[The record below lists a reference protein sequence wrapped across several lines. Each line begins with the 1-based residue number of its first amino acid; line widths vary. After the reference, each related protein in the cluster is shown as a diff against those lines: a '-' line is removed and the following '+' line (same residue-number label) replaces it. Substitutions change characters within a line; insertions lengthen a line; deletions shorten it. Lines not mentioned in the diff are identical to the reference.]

1 MFLREKRLPAGP
13 SVRSKQ
19 INCTISDFT
28 KMQMYYFNFLL
39 IYLFNYKHERLLM
52 SSFILLLVTGL

>member
-19 INCTISDFT
+19 IHCTISDFT
-28 KMQMYYFNFLL
+28 KMQMYYFGFL
-39 IYLFNYKHERLLM
+39 
-52 SSFILLLVTGL
+52 